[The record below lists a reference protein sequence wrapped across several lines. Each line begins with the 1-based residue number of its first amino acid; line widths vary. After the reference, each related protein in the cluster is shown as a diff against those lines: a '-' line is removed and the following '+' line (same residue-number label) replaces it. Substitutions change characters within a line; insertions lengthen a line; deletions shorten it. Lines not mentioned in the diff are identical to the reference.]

1 MMHHRTPEFS
11 NHLEDMIEWIRPLF
25 GTSGDVLPIH
35 GTGRAAMEAAI
46 CNLFSP
52 GDELVACCN
61 GKFGEMWAKFADSYG
76 VVVHRI
82 CSDWTRDVDPDEVEA
97 ALKQYPKTR
106 GITFVYC
113 DSTTGVLNDA
123 ATVCGLARQH
133 GALALVDCIC
143 ATGGVPFEF
152 ESWGA
157 DVAVTASQKCL
168 MSSTGLSFAAVSNR
182 VWDAV
187 PQASLPRNY
196 FDFTVIRESLARAR
210 PETPGSTPVHLV
222 LQVREALAMMHEEGL
237 ENVFVRHE
245 SMAQMVRDKLPE
257 LGLSPQCPELQ
268 RLSPT
273 LTAIAVPEGVTPN
286 AIRNQMRARGILL
299 AGGLGHFADS
309 AFRIGHLGDI
319 RPADVD
325 WTLGV
330 LGDVLHEV
338 RAGTAV

>member
-1 MMHHRTPEFS
+1 
-11 NHLEDMIEWIRPLF
+11 
-25 GTSGDVLPIH
+25 
-35 GTGRAAMEAAI
+35 
-46 CNLFSP
+46 
-52 GDELVACCN
+52 
-61 GKFGEMWAKFADSYG
+61 MWAKFADSYG
-76 VVVHRI
+76 VVVHRV
-82 CSDWTRDVDPDEVEA
+82 CTDWTRDVDPDEVEA